1 MSKIK
6 KGGVLK
12 LPDIVVIGGGA
23 SGIVASIIASRR
35 NSQVTLLERN
45 DRIGKKLLVTGNG
58 RCNYT
63 NKNMKVD
70 CFHGTNK
77 NFIENIIKQFDRD
90 KTLEFF
96 EKLGIVPKAED
107 GGKIFPM
114 SLQSSSVLDVLRY
127 ELERLDVNVVTGAY
141 VTEISKKKDFL
152 IKTKTKDVFHSDKVI
167 IATGGMAMPVSG
179 SDGNGY
185 KLAKEFG
192 HSIITPTPALVQLK
206 LESDKLKAMDGV
218 KFEGSANLYIDN
230 KLIREEKGEILFTDY
245 GVSGPPILQLSR
257 EAVRGMNEK
266 RKVELELK
274 LFDKSTE
281 EFKKYLNKRFSY
293 MPYKSVEI
301 GLIGLIHKKLI
312 IPILKEINLDKNK
325 LVKELTNADLDK
337 LTNILTSWRFK
348 VIGDKGWGQAQTTAG
363 GILSHDIDPDTLESK
378 RISGLYFCGEI
389 LDVDGDCGGYN
400 LQWAWSSGYVAGL
413 NASK

>member
-1 MSKIK
+1 M
-6 KGGVLK
+6 
-12 LPDIVVIGGGA
+12 IGGGA
-23 SGIVASIIASRR
+23 SGIVAAIIARR
-35 NSQVTLLERN
+35 NNSSVTLLERN

-63 NKNMKVD
+63 NADMSLD
-70 CFHGTNK
+70 YFHSSNK
-77 NFIENIIKQFDRD
+77 KCIENVLKIFDRD
-90 KTLEFF
+90 STLDFF
-96 EKLGIVPKAED
+96 GRLGIMPKVEE
-107 GGKIFPM
+107 GKIFPM

-127 ELERLDVNVVTGAY
+127 ELERLNVNVVTGAY

-152 IKTKTKDVFHSDKVI
+152 IKTKTGETFHADKVI

-185 KLAKEFG
+185 KFGKEFG
-192 HSIITPTPALVQLK
+192 HSINTPTPALVQLK

-218 KFEGSANLYIDN
+218 KFEGSANLYIDGELN
-230 KLIREEKGEILFTDY
+230 RSEKGEILFTDY

-257 EAVRGMNEK
+257 EAVRGISEK
-266 RKVELELK
+266 RNVQLELK
-274 LFDKSTE
+274 LFDKSSE

-378 RISGLYFCGEI
+378 RTSGLYFCGEI

>member
-12 LPDIVVIGGGA
+12 LPNIIVIGGGA
-23 SGIVASIIASRR
+23 SGIVASIIAGRR
-35 NSQVTLLERN
+35 KAKVTLLERN
-45 DRIGKKLLVTGNG
+45 DRIGKKILVTGNG

-63 NKNMKVD
+63 NFDMRLD
-70 CFHGTNK
+70 YFHGSNR
-77 NFIENIIKQFDRD
+77 NFIDDVLKLFDRD
-90 KTLEFF
+90 DTLDFF
-96 EKLGIVPKAED
+96 EELGITPKIEE
-107 GGKIFPM
+107 GKIFPM

-127 ELERLDVNVVTGAY
+127 ELERLKVNVITGAY
-141 VTEISKKKDFL
+141 VTEISKKKEFEVK
-152 IKTKTKDVFHSDKVI
+152 IKSGEVFHSDKVI

-192 HSIITPTPALVQLK
+192 HSIITPTPSLVQLK
-206 LESDKLKAMDGV
+206 LESDKLKAINGV
-218 KFEGSANLYIDN
+218 KFEGLANLYIDS
-230 KLIREEKGEILFTDY
+230 KLIRQEKGEILFTDY

-266 RKVELELK
+266 RKVGLELK
-274 LFDKSTE
+274 LFNKGRE
-281 EFKKYLNKRFSY
+281 EFKDYLSKRFSY
-293 MPYKSVEI
+293 MPYKTVEI
-301 GLIGLIHKKLI
+301 GLIGLINKKLI
-312 IPILKEINLDKNK
+312 IPILKEINLDKSR
-325 LVKELTNADLDK
+325 LVKELTNTDLYK
-337 LTNILTSWRFK
+337 LANILTSWRFK
-348 VIGDKGWGQAQTTAG
+348 VIGDKGWGQAQSTAG
-363 GILSHDIDPDTLESK
+363 GILTQDIDSNTLESK

-400 LQWAWSSGYVAGL
+400 LQWAWTSGYVAGL

>member
-6 KGGVLK
+6 KGVLK
-12 LPDIVVIGGGA
+12 LPNIIVIGGGA
-23 SGIVASIIASRR
+23 SGIVASIIAGRR
-35 NSQVTLLERN
+35 KAKVTLLERN
-45 DRIGKKLLVTGNG
+45 DRIGKKILVTGNG

-63 NKNMKVD
+63 NFDMRLD
-70 CFHGTNK
+70 YFHGSNR
-77 NFIENIIKQFDRD
+77 NFIDDVLKLFDRD
-90 KTLEFF
+90 DTLDFF
-96 EKLGIVPKAED
+96 EKLGIIPKIEE
-107 GGKIFPM
+107 GKIFPM

-127 ELERLDVNVVTGAY
+127 ELERLKVNVVTGAY
-141 VTEISKKKDFL
+141 VTEISKKKEFEVK
-152 IKTKTKDVFHSDKVI
+152 IKSGEVFHSDKVI

-192 HSIITPTPALVQLK
+192 HSIITPTPSLVQLK
-206 LESDKLKAMDGV
+206 LESDKLKAINGV
-218 KFEGSANLYIDN
+218 KFEGLANLYIDS
-230 KLIREEKGEILFTDY
+230 KLIRQEKGEILFTDY
-245 GVSGPPILQLSR
+245 GISGPPILQLSR

-274 LFDKSTE
+274 LFDKSRE
-281 EFKKYLNKRFSY
+281 EFKDYLSKRFSY
-293 MPYKSVEI
+293 MPYKTVEI
-301 GLIGLIHKKLI
+301 GLIGLINKKLI
-312 IPILKEINLDKNK
+312 IPILKEINLDKSS
-325 LVKELTNADLDK
+325 LVKELTNVDLDK
-337 LTNILTSWRFK
+337 LANILTSWKFK
-348 VIGDKGWGQAQTTAG
+348 VIGDKGWGQAQSTAG
-363 GILSHDIDPDTLESK
+363 GILTQDIDPNTLESK

>member
-12 LPDIVVIGGGA
+12 LPNIIVIGGGA
-23 SGIVASIIASRR
+23 SGIVASIIAGRR
-35 NSQVTLLERN
+35 KAKVTLLERN
-45 DRIGKKLLVTGNG
+45 DRIGKKILVTGNG

-63 NKNMKVD
+63 NFDMRLD
-70 CFHGTNK
+70 YFHGSNR
-77 NFIENIIKQFDRD
+77 NFIDDVLKLFDRD
-90 KTLEFF
+90 DTLDFF
-96 EKLGIVPKAED
+96 EKLGIMPKIEE
-107 GGKIFPM
+107 GKIFPM

-127 ELERLDVNVVTGAY
+127 ELERLKVNVVTGAY
-141 VTEISKKKDFL
+141 VTEISKKKEFEVK
-152 IKTKTKDVFHSDKVI
+152 IKSGEVFHSDKVI

-192 HSIITPTPALVQLK
+192 HNIITPTPSLVQLK
-206 LESDKLKAMDGV
+206 LESDKLKAINGV
-218 KFEGSANLYIDN
+218 KFEGLANLYIDS
-230 KLIREEKGEILFTDY
+230 KLIRQEKGEILFTDY
-245 GVSGPPILQLSR
+245 GISGPPILQLSR

-274 LFDKSTE
+274 LFDKSNE
-281 EFKKYLNKRFSY
+281 EFKDYLRKRFSY
-293 MPYKSVEI
+293 MPYKTVEI
-301 GLIGLIHKKLI
+301 GLIGLINKKLI
-312 IPILKEINLDKNK
+312 IPILKEINLDKSS
-325 LVKELTNADLDK
+325 LVKELTNVDLDK
-337 LTNILTSWRFK
+337 LANILTSWKFK
-348 VIGDKGWGQAQTTAG
+348 VIGDKGWGQAQSTAG
-363 GILSHDIDPDTLESK
+363 GILTQDIDPNILESK

-400 LQWAWSSGYVAGL
+400 LQWAWTSGYVAGL

>member
-12 LPDIVVIGGGA
+12 LPNIIVIGGGA
-23 SGIVASIIASRR
+23 SGIVASIIAGRR
-35 NSQVTLLERN
+35 KAKVTLLERN
-45 DRIGKKLLVTGNG
+45 DRIGKKILVTGNG

-63 NKNMKVD
+63 NFDMRLD
-70 CFHGTNK
+70 YFHGSNR
-77 NFIENIIKQFDRD
+77 NFIDDVLKLFDRD
-90 KTLEFF
+90 DTLDFF
-96 EKLGIVPKAED
+96 EKLGIVPKIEE
-107 GGKIFPM
+107 GKIFPM

-127 ELERLDVNVVTGAY
+127 ELERLKVNVITGAY
-141 VTEISKKKDFL
+141 VTEISKKKEFEVK
-152 IKTKTKDVFHSDKVI
+152 IKSGEVFHSDKVI

-192 HSIITPTPALVQLK
+192 HNIITPTPSLVQLK
-206 LESDKLKAMDGV
+206 LESDKLKAINGV
-218 KFEGSANLYIDN
+218 KFEGLANLYIDS
-230 KLIREEKGEILFTDY
+230 KLIRQEKGEILFTDY

-266 RKVELELK
+266 RKVGLELK
-274 LFDKSTE
+274 LFNKGRE
-281 EFKKYLNKRFSY
+281 EFKDYLSKRFSY
-293 MPYKSVEI
+293 MPYKTVEI
-301 GLIGLIHKKLI
+301 GLIGLINKKLI
-312 IPILKEINLDKNK
+312 IPILKEINLDKSR
-325 LVKELTNADLDK
+325 LVKELTNTDLDK
-337 LTNILTSWRFK
+337 LANILTSWRFK
-348 VIGDKGWGQAQTTAG
+348 VIGDKGWGQAQSTAG
-363 GILSHDIDPDTLESK
+363 GILTQDIDSNTLESK

-400 LQWAWSSGYVAGL
+400 LQWAWTSGYVAGL